1 MKIEK
6 KNLNE
11 ALKVLGKVVS
21 QTSPVDV
28 QKSIRF
34 VGDANGITVMATDG
48 IEFISL
54 KIEAFTEH
62 EVDFCVPF
70 KDLKDMIC
78 SERSE
83 MLEIDGVHFDYPQ
96 IKQPTADAV
105 FAILPVNFGDL
116 LSLEAPIIDRNNYRR
131 ILQWGTLSSSGVT
144 VTDGKQLLHQPCHIA
159 LSKDITLP
167 FPSALLA
174 FKPAEMGTL
183 QVWKNYFCIEIGH
196 FKWTGKLLEGNY
208 PNWRNVIPTD
218 EQLNYCITLTDVET
232 VINWLKLIPPCKEP
246 NGIEFNVTPHG
257 LKLISCRNPH
267 FEFTT
272 HAEVVGAEPRAVLTL
287 DREIILRM
295 LIQGYTILQANSDCA
310 LPVLASGGSGQYIA
324 MPIRTVSKPKE
335 EKNMETENT
344 NVVEPQNAAPVV
356 NPLDE
361 LSAAIEEFKVKV
373 KAILDESTALS
384 RKVKEVAIAQ
394 KQKERDFIQAKR
406 AIERIRMAI

>member
-21 QTSPVDV
+21 QTSPVEV

-34 VGDANGITVMATDG
+34 VGDANGITAMATDG
-48 IEFISL
+48 TEVISL
-54 KIEAFTEH
+54 AIEATAEY
-62 EVDFCVPF
+62 EIDFCVPF
-70 KDLKDMIC
+70 KDLKDMIRF
-78 SERSE
+78 ERSE
-83 MLEIDGVHFDYPQ
+83 MLDIDGKHFDYPQ
-96 IKQPTADAV
+96 IKQPTEDIV
-105 FAILPVNFGDL
+105 SAILPVNFGDL
-116 LSLEAPIIDRNNYRR
+116 LALAAPIIDRNNYRR
-131 ILQWGTLSSSGVT
+131 ILQGVNLSSSGVT
-144 VTDGKQLLHQPCHIA
+144 VTDGKQLLHQPCPLA
-159 LSKDITLP
+159 LSKNITIP

-183 QVWKNYFCIEIGH
+183 QVWENYFCIEIGT

-232 VINWLKLIPPCKEP
+232 VINWLKLVPPCKEP

-295 LIQGYTILQANSDCA
+295 LMQGYTILQANSDCA
-310 LPVLASGGSGQYIA
+310 LPVLASGGSGQYIT
-324 MPIRTVSKPKE
+324 MPIRTIPKPKE

-344 NVVEPQNAAPVV
+344 NVVEQTAPVV
-356 NPLDE
+356 NPLEE
-361 LSAAIEEFKVKV
+361 LNNNVEEFRNKLKLL
-373 KAILDESTALS
+373 LDESNALI
-384 RKVKEVAIAQ
+384 RKVKEVSIAQ

>member
-6 KNLNE
+6 KTLNE

-21 QTSPVDV
+21 QTSPVEV

-34 VGDANGITVMATDG
+34 VGDANGVTAMTTDG
-48 IEFISL
+48 IEVISL
-54 KIEAFTEH
+54 KVEAFTEH
-62 EVDFCVPF
+62 EIDFCVPF
-70 KDLKDMIC
+70 KDLKDMIRF
-78 SERSE
+78 ERSE
-83 MLEIDGVHFDYPQ
+83 MLDIDGKHLDYPQ
-96 IKQPTADAV
+96 IKQPTEDIV
-105 FAILPVNFGDL
+105 SAILPVNFGDL
-116 LSLEAPIIDRNNYRR
+116 LALAAPIIDRNNYRR
-131 ILQWGTLSSSGVT
+131 ILQGVNLSSSGIT

-183 QVWKNYFCIEIGH
+183 QVWENYFCIEIGT

-324 MPIRTVSKPKE
+324 MPIRTIPKPKE
-335 EKNMETENT
+335 KKNMEENT
-344 NVVEPQNAAPVV
+344 TVVEQTAPVV

-361 LSAAIEEFKVKV
+361 LSTAIEEFKVKV
-373 KAILDESTALS
+373 KAILDESTVLS
-384 RKVKEVAIAQ
+384 RKVKEVVIAQ

>member
-21 QTSPVDV
+21 QTSPVEV

-34 VGDANGITVMATDG
+34 VGDANGITAMATDG
-48 IEFISL
+48 IEVISL
-54 KIEAFTEH
+54 AIEATTEH
-62 EVDFCVPF
+62 EIDFCIPF
-70 KDLKDMIC
+70 KDLKDMIRF
-78 SERSE
+78 ERSE
-83 MLEIDGVHFDYPQ
+83 MLDIDGAHLDYPQ
-96 IKQPTADAV
+96 IKQPTEEAV
-105 FAILPVNFGDL
+105 SAILPVNFGDL
-116 LSLEAPIIDRNNYRR
+116 LAQAAPIIDRNNYRR
-131 ILQWGTLSSSGVT
+131 ILQGVNLSSSGVT

-159 LSKDITLP
+159 LSKDITIP

-183 QVWKNYFCIEIGH
+183 QVWENYFCIEIGH

-208 PNWRNVIPTD
+208 P
-218 EQLNYCITLTDVET
+218 
-232 VINWLKLIPPCKEP
+232 NWLKLIPPCKEP

-272 HAEVVGAEPRAVLTL
+272 HAEVVGAEPKAVLTL

-295 LIQGYTILQANSDCA
+295 LMQGYTILQANSDCA

-324 MPIRTVSKPKE
+324 MPIRTISKPKE
-335 EKNMETENT
+335 EKNMETENH
-344 NVVEPQNAAPVV
+344 VVEQSAPVV
-356 NPLDE
+356 NPLEE
-361 LSAAIEEFKVKV
+361 LNNNVEEFRNKLKLL
-373 KAILDESTALS
+373 LDESNALI
-384 RKVKEVAIAQ
+384 RKVKEVSIAQ